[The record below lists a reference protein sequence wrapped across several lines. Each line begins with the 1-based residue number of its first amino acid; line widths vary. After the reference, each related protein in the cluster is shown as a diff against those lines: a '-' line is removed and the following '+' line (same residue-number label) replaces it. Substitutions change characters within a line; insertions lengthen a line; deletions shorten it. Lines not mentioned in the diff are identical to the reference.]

1 MMYRTLDDESGSAD
15 GKEEW
20 CFVLIRTT
28 PNFPGEEKY
37 RYQMVLR
44 NEQSIKMLASVQ
56 NGHLFELLEPEDIE
70 EGSIHRLRAC

>member
-37 RYQMVLR
+37 RYQMVLCT
-44 NEQSIKMLASVQ
+44 EWSIKMLASVQ
-56 NGHLFELLEPEDIE
+56 HGHLFELLAPKAIGE
-70 EGSIHRLRAC
+70 S